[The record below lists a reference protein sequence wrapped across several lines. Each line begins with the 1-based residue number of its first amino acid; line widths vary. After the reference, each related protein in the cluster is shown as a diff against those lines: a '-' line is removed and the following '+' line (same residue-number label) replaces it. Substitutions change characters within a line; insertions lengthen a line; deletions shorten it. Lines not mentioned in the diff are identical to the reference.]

1 VPMLLQD
8 RDAQAPVGTTARP
21 SRRRRLG
28 TRLLAAAVGVAVAVP
43 LGGLAVEKL
52 TGWGNPFSEQVVD
65 RSTPALLLALTD
77 LHQYHAATGTFQ
89 VVIDQ
94 ERDTPWVPSVISG
107 ERTSLL
113 ATGTVDAYVDFTD
126 LGPDRVALS
135 ADHRSATITLPA
147 PELADPAVDPA
158 QSRVLDR
165 DRGIVQRVGD
175 ALENDTTDDTPLYQA
190 AARRLTTAAAA
201 SDLRTRAEGN
211 TRGMLTGLA
220 HSLGVANVTVTFEPD
235 PS

>member
-1 VPMLLQD
+1 MLLQD
-8 RDAQAPVGTTARP
+8 RAVQAPVDTTARP
-21 SRRRRLG
+21 SRRRGRRG

-43 LGGLAVEKL
+43 LGGLALEKV

-65 RSTPALLLALTD
+65 RSTPPLLLKLSD

-89 VVIDQ
+89 VVVDQ
-94 ERDTPWVPSVISG
+94 ERKTAYVPTVISG
-107 ERTSLL
+107 ERTTLL

-126 LGPDRVALS
+126 LAPGRVALS

-147 PELADPAVDPA
+147 PRLAAPAVDPA

-175 ALENDTTDDTPLYQA
+175 ALEDGTTDDTPLYQA
-190 AARRLTTAAAA
+190 AERRLASAAAA
-201 SDLRTRAEGN
+201 SDLRNRAETN

-220 HSLGVANVTVTFEPD
+220 HSLGVPDVTVTFEPD